1 MRAGEIPKIGPVIN
15 TNTHTDN
22 GSTTSTET
30 SPNTL
35 AKATLHRGTKHYLH
49 DGPPPDGFLTAA
61 ELRNRWRCS
70 GMFLW
75 RMRKKGALTAYK
87 IGERGVRFLLAEI
100 ERIEREAMTVKG
112 GV

>member
-1 MRAGEIPKIGPVIN
+1 MRAGEIPKIRPVIN
-15 TNTHTDN
+15 DIPHHDN
-22 GSTTSTET
+22 GSTTSTEP
-30 SPNTL
+30 SPSL